1 MRGIVALRSNRMSIW
16 CAMPWPNFQWT
27 WSEPHLQR
35 VWLRGGKLAV
45 VTKGSSAS
53 LTNAEEMDAN
63 RPICRPI
70 FGCMRGW
77 AELRQG
83 RPDWLALTPR
93 TSKLLL
99 RPSPWWSTILQPI
112 YVRLAEE
119 KECRGADF
127 RREG

>member
-1 MRGIVALRSNRMSIW
+1 MSIW

-45 VTKGSSAS
+45 VTKGSRAS
-53 LTNAEEMDAN
+53 LTIAEEMDAN
-63 RPICRPI
+63 PPICRPI

-93 TSKLLL
+93 TSEAAVAAVPL
-99 RPSPWWSTILQPI
+99 
-112 YVRLAEE
+112 VVDHLAAYLCQAPGRERMPRRGLSE
-119 KECRGADF
+119 RGACVY
-127 RREG
+127 